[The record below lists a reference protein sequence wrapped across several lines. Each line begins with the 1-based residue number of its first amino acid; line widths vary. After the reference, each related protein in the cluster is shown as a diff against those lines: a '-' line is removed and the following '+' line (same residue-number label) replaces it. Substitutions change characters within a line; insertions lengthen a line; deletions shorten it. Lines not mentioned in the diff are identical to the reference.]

1 MASVVVSRGSWPG
14 AAGLDASMVTARPA
28 ALAPPRLLA
37 GGRAVAPG
45 RPAAAG
51 RLAKV
56 LDLLRAEAGSGAFF
70 RG

>member
-1 MASVVVSRGSWPG
+1 
-14 AAGLDASMVTARPA
+14 MVTARPA

-37 GGRAVAPG
+37 EGCAVAPG
-45 RPAAAG
+45 RAAAAG
-51 RLAKV
+51 RLAEV